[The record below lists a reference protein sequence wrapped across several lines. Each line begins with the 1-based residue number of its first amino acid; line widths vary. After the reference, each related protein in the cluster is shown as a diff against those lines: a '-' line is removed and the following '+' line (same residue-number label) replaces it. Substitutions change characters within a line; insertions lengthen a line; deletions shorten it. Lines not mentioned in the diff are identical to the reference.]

1 MALADEGRCV
11 VAEHALMKGLI
22 GEARRL
28 LEDISASRRDVAA
41 WRLISQIAREDEDD
55 DSVTAALQ
63 QAGDAPRSRRW
74 QCTSCQLVHD
84 EWASHCGGCTG
95 FATFGSAPVAPHQCW
110 PLKWNSP
117 LDPSSRWL
125 VPP

>member
-41 WRLISQIAREDEDD
+41 WRLIGQIAREDE
-55 DSVTAALQ
+55 
-63 QAGDAPRSRRW
+63 G
-74 QCTSCQLVHD
+74 
-84 EWASHCGGCTG
+84 E
-95 FATFGSAPVAPHQCW
+95 
-110 PLKWNSP
+110 
-117 LDPSSRWL
+117 
-125 VPP
+125 